1 MKNPE
6 PLANGARERQVLVVE
21 GMFCASCAA
30 AVEAMLSRQPGVLA
44 ASAHFAAD
52 AAVVE
57 WDPAR
62 TTLQTLRNAVGR
74 IGYQTRTLDEPADT
88 AKEVKLR
95 LAERLAVAIFSGMWS
110 MFAVSALYF
119 GSPDA
124 QTSYMLA
131 IGSGVFAIP
140 ALLWSGWPFYVA
152 GWRTLRAG
160 SPGLDSLIL
169 IGVTLAVLL
178 SLVSLQAGRS
188 EVFFDAALMLVTF
201 QLIARL
207 IDRRLRSDAAKRVRG
222 LLDAGNHQAR
232 RVSEGG
238 EEWVPVSALRGG
250 ERLRLL
256 PGDTVAVDGPVV
268 SGMLWVDRSRLTGES
283 GPVELGVGSKL
294 WAGDQVLGGLAD
306 MAAEALVGNRR
317 IDALASQVRRVL
329 TEKPAWQRKVDALAR
344 HLIPL
349 SAGAATLGG
358 GLSLL
363 EGASALDAAA
373 RALSVFVIAC
383 PCALSLAVPLVASRA
398 VANAAHTGALLRDT
412 DLIQH
417 FRIPDVI
424 FLDKTGT
431 LTQGHP
437 AVVGIHPAPGVNA
450 EDLCRW
456 AAMASAGSCHPLART
471 LASLASEGAT
481 PGHGLMHDVP
491 GAGLVWTLKDQ
502 DIRIGRRTWLTEQ
515 GIAIPDDGNRRT
527 VSHVVRNGHWV
538 GGFEFADTLRDGMG
552 ECVDKLRSIGCDI
565 VILSGD
571 REGAVVGVAQSLG
584 VAYASGMSPEGKL
597 ERIQKERAH
606 SRYVAFCGD
615 GINDGPALAAADL
628 GVAVSGASPSAQSAA
643 ALTLLNGGV
652 EDLPRIFSLL
662 TQSSRVIRQNL
673 FFAVAYNA
681 AAVPLAVAG
690 YVHPLVA
697 AVAMSLSSITVL
709 ANTARLRESIG
720 RPSKSLPDIA
730 ADRKFRVTHREL

>member
-1 MKNPE
+1 MRAGAAARREGHTLRRARAVKTPE
-6 PLANGARERQVLVVE
+6 EATRGLPESQVLVVE

-30 AVEAMLSRQPGVLA
+30 AVEAVLSRQPGVLA

-57 WDPAR
+57 WDP
-62 TTLQTLRNAVGR
+62 TQTSLETLREAIRR
-74 IGYQTRTLDEPADT
+74 IGYQTRTLDEPADS
-88 AKEVKLR
+88 AREVKLR

-124 QTSYMLA
+124 QTSYLLA
-131 IGSGVFAIP
+131 IGSGAFAMP

-152 GWRTLRAG
+152 GWRTLKAG
-160 SPGLDSLIL
+160 APGLDSLIL

-201 QLIARL
+201 QLVARL
-207 IDRRLRSDAAKRVRG
+207 VDRRLRSEAAKRVRG

-232 RVSEGG
+232 RVSDGG

-250 ERLRLL
+250 DHLRLL

-268 SGMLWVDRSRLTGES
+268 GGMLWVDRSRLTGES
-283 GPVELGVGSKL
+283 EPVDLGVGSRL
-294 WAGDQVLGGLAD
+294 WAGDRVVGGLAD
-306 MAAEALVGNRR
+306 MAAEALVGSRR

-344 HLIPL
+344 YLIPL
-349 SAGAATLGG
+349 SAGVAALGA
-358 GLSLL
+358 GLALL
-363 EGASALDAAA
+363 EGASTLDAAA
-373 RALSVFVIAC
+373 RALSIFVISC
-383 PCALSLAVPLVASRA
+383 PCALSLAVPLVASRT
-398 VANAAHTGALLRDT
+398 VANSAHMGALLRDT

-437 AVVGIHPAPGVNA
+437 VVVSMYPASGIDDR
-450 EDLCRW
+450 DLRRW
-456 AAMASAGSCHPLART
+456 AAMASAGSSHPLARA
-471 LASLASEGAT
+471 LASLAGEGAAA
-481 PGHGLMHDVP
+481 GHGLVHDVP
-491 GAGLVWTLKDQ
+491 GQGLVWTLEDQ
-502 DIRIGRRTWLTEQ
+502 EIRVGQRTWFTEQ
-515 GIAIPDDGNRRT
+515 GIAIPEDGDRRT
-527 VSHVVRNGHWV
+527 MSHVVRNGRWV
-538 GGFEFADTLRDGMG
+538 GAFEFADTLRHGVSD
-552 ECVDKLRSIGCDI
+552 CVDKLRALGCDI

-571 REGAVVGVAQSLG
+571 RERAVVEVARPLG
-584 VAYASGMSPEGKL
+584 LAYASGISPEAKL
-597 ERIQKERAH
+597 ERIQKERAQN
-606 SRYVAFCGD
+606 RYVAFCGD

-628 GVAVSGASPSAQSAA
+628 GVAVSGASPAAQSAA

-652 EDLPRIFSLL
+652 EDLPRIFALL
-662 TQSSRVIRQNL
+662 ARSSRVIRQNL

-690 YVHPLVA
+690 YVHPLLA

-709 ANTARLRESIG
+709 ANTARLR
-720 RPSKSLPDIA
+720 K
-730 ADRKFRVTHREL
+730 

>member
-1 MKNPE
+1 MSSPE
-6 PLANGARERQVLVVE
+6 PMAKASTERQVLVVE

-30 AVEAMLSRQPGVLA
+30 AVEALLARQPGVRSA
-44 ASAHFAAD
+44 CAHFAAD

-57 WDPAR
+57 WDPTQ
-62 TTLQTLRNAVGR
+62 TTLGSLREAVAR
-74 IGYQTRTLDEPADT
+74 IGYQTRTLDEPTDN

-95 LAERLAVAIFSGMWS
+95 LAERLAVALFSGMWS
-110 MFAVSALYF
+110 MLAVSALYF
-119 GSPDA
+119 GSPDG
-124 QTSYMLA
+124 QTSYLLA

-160 SPGLDSLIL
+160 APGLDSLIL

-178 SLVSLQAGRS
+178 SLVSLQAERS
-188 EVFFDAALMLVTF
+188 EVFFDAALMLITF

-207 IDRRLRSDAAKRVRG
+207 VDRRLRSDASKRVRG

-232 RVSEGG
+232 RVSDGT
-238 EEWVPVSALRGG
+238 EEWVPVSTLRRGDC
-250 ERLRLL
+250 LRLL

-283 GPVELGVGSKL
+283 DPVDIGVGSNV
-294 WAGDQVLGGLAD
+294 WAGDLVVGGRAD
-306 MAAEALVGNRR
+306 MATEALVGSRR
-317 IDALASQVRRVL
+317 IDALASHVRRVL

-349 SAGAATLGG
+349 STAAATLGAV
-358 GLSLL
+358 LALL
-363 EGASALDAAA
+363 DGASSLDAAA
-373 RALSVFVIAC
+373 RALSIFVISC

-398 VANAAHTGALLRDT
+398 VANAAHLGALLRDT

-431 LTQGHP
+431 LTQGLP
-437 AVVGIHPAPGVNA
+437 VVVGIHPAPGVG
-450 EDLCRW
+450 ERDLCRW
-456 AAMASAGSCHPLART
+456 ASMASAGSSHPLART
-471 LASLASEGAT
+471 LAALANEGAASEVGQV
-481 PGHGLMHDVP
+481 HDVP
-491 GAGLVWTLKDQ
+491 GKGLVWTMDAEN
-502 DIRIGRRTWLTEQ
+502 IRVGRRAWFSEQ
-515 GIAIPDDGNRRT
+515 GIVIPDDGDRRT

-538 GGFEFADTLRDGMG
+538 GAFEFSDALRDGVAG
-552 ECVDKLRSIGCDI
+552 CVDDLRALGCDI
-565 VILSGD
+565 VVLSGD
-571 REGAVVGVAQSLG
+571 RERAVAEVARSLKLAYVSGV
-584 VAYASGMSPEGKL
+584 SPEGKL
-597 ERIQKERAH
+597 ERVQEERAQD
-606 SRYVAFCGD
+606 RYVAFCGD

-628 GVAVSGASPSAQSAA
+628 GVAVSGASPAAQSAA

-652 EDLPRIFSLL
+652 EALPKVFAQLGK
-662 TQSSRVIRQNL
+662 SSQVVRQNL

-690 YVHPLVA
+690 YVHPLLA
-697 AVAMSLSSITVL
+697 AIAMSLSSITVL
-709 ANTARLRESIG
+709 ANTTRLQRKSGKGLRPGREEVAG
-720 RPSKSLPDIA
+720 R
-730 ADRKFRVTHREL
+730 RQH